1 MNMITLGMLLAILS
15 HEPMLAS
22 RDLHKVC
29 PVGSGAA
36 LIGAPRRCV
45 WEAQAR
51 SMAQLNRLLQDL
63 GRTLDIAIWEKRHRP
78 LP

>member
-1 MNMITLGMLLAILS
+1 MHLITLGLLLALLS
-15 HEPMLAS
+15 HEPTLAS
-22 RDLHKVC
+22 RDLGQVC
-29 PVGSGAA
+29 SVGAGVA

-51 SMAQLNRLLQDL
+51 SMAQLNRLMQDL
-63 GRTLDIAIWEKRHRP
+63 GRTLDIPIWERRHRP